1 MRFYLPEELTFAL
14 QYYKYDPKY
23 QIDREVK
30 VDNRPVLEFSIRS
43 VTRLMTTCVELTAAA
58 NRYRATFESSRAMQQ
73 LSADTPAEAS
83 LGEIKYA
90 TSATRARR
98 LNGSSVT
105 KLLRK
110 TDFQLWPEQAMAIH
124 RRNTGPMLASPRC
137 GAKTRSGQPCMSPA
151 VNGKIRCRMHGG
163 AVGSGA
169 PRGK

>member
-83 LGEIKYA
+83 LGEIKHA
-90 TSATRARR
+90 TPNARPKNASATRARSLSYQAAAENR
-98 LNGSSVT
+98 FSTMARTGNGHIPT
-105 KLLRK
+105 
-110 TDFQLWPEQAMAIH
+110 
-124 RRNTGPMLASPRC
+124 
-137 GAKTRSGQPCMSPA
+137 
-151 VNGKIRCRMHGG
+151 
-163 AVGSGA
+163 
-169 PRGK
+169 